1 MLIVLDQDEGD
12 EASPSTLKEMEDEAT
27 RLRNATTALKAE
39 EKELRLALRE
49 GASQVPLPELK
60 ASVSVLREQKTEMTA
75 WLAKL
80 KGWNLKPVSLEE
92 REKVGAEFRKWQRV
106 AGARK
111 KIRVELWKEIEGNIE
126 REKIA
131 ETKEELG
138 LEF

>member
-1 MLIVLDQDEGD
+1 M
-12 EASPSTLKEMEDEAT
+12 
-27 RLRNATTALKAE
+27 
-39 EKELRLALRE
+39 RLALRE

-60 ASVSVLREQKTEMTA
+60 ASVSLLEEQKAEMTGR
-75 WLAKL
+75 LAKL
-80 KGWNLKPVSLEE
+80 KGGNVEAVSLEE
-92 REKVGAEFRKWQRV
+92 REKVGAEFRKWQKV

-111 KIRVELWKEIEGNIE
+111 KIRLELWKEIEAHIE